1 MGIMLLY
8 EENWGQN
15 GNMYY
20 FERCQGKGIEP
31 KKTTTYEELLKIV
44 CHILKVD
51 PTKHNHLMKYVFNG
65 NIPTTPIQLRDDGDV
80 KIFILLNCTNGKL
93 LVPLCITIKKK
104 TAIIDMNQSSTLIL
118 ALILCLRLRKKLIWT

>member
-51 PTKHNHLMKYVFNG
+51 PTKHNLSMNHVFNV
-65 NIPTTPIQLRDDGDV
+65 NISTTSI
-80 KIFILLNCTNGKL
+80 
-93 LVPLCITIKKK
+93 
-104 TAIIDMNQSSTLIL
+104 
-118 ALILCLRLRKKLIWT
+118 